1 MTYYGA
7 GTAYTNIQ
15 NIFIALDNDLDP
27 SLVSEFGE
35 VTDLTLQASVPS
47 TINVVSLTKQSSEWI
62 I

>member
-1 MTYYGA
+1 MTNYGV